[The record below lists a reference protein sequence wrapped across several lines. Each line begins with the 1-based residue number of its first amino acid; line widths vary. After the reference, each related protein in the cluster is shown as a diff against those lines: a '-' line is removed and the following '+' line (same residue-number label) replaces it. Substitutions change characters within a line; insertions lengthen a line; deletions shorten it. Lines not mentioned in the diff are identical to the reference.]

1 MGGSAGVSQRAEVD
15 NIGEPEVSAE
25 EMVRRAA
32 ELVPVLQQRAQRA
45 EQERRIPHETVE
57 DIREAGLLR
66 IATPECFGGNG
77 CDYHV
82 SFDVAMELG
91 RGCGSTAWCFSVWA
105 SHNWM
110 VGQWPLAGQ
119 EEYFAEGPSTFAS
132 SSFMPGGT
140 LGSVKGGY
148 RLSGRWEFSSGSNA
162 ATWVLLGAMGPQGL
176 VMVIVPRADFKVI
189 DTWFTSGLRGTG
201 SNDIVVDDAF
211 VPVHRIGPYPFG
223 PNQTT
228 GWEVHKRPSYRAP
241 TAVLLPWTLS
251 APLVGMAQG
260 AVENFIHRA
269 TGGSTPGRRADS
281 PGMQLRVA
289 ESSAEVDAAR
299 LVLRH
304 DAAEVVKRGAIGEPF
319 TDREATTIRRDIC
332 FVAMLAVRAVNRL
345 FDASGGHA
353 LYDWDPMQRFH
364 RDVHAGS
371 HQTALFWDPAAMAY
385 GRHVFGLPP
394 EPGLF

>member
-1 MGGSAGVSQRAEVD
+1 MSRPAEVD
-15 NIGEPEVSAE
+15 NLGESGVPAE
-25 EMVRRAA
+25 GMVRRAA
-32 ELVPVLQQRAQRA
+32 ELVPVLQERAHRA
-45 EQERRIPHETVE
+45 EQERRIPDETVE
-57 DIREAGLLR
+57 DIRDAGLLH
-66 IATPECFGGNG
+66 IATPERFGGNG
-77 CDYHV
+77 CDHHV

-105 SHNWM
+105 THNWM

-119 EEYFAEGPSTFAS
+119 EEYFADGPSTFAS
-132 SSFMPGGT
+132 SSFTPAGT
-140 LGSVKGGY
+140 LEPAKGGY
-148 RLSGRWEFSSGSNA
+148 RLSGRWDFSSGSYA
-162 ATWVLLGAMGPQGL
+162 ATWVLLGAMGAHGP
-176 VMVIVPRADFKVI
+176 VMVIVPKADVMVI

-211 VPVHRIGPYPFG
+211 VPVHRIGPFPFG
-223 PNQTT
+223 PNQPT

-241 TAVLLPWTLS
+241 TGALLPWTLS
-251 APLVGMAQG
+251 APLVGIAQG
-260 AVENFIHRA
+260 AVENFIQRA
-269 TGGSTPGRRADS
+269 IGGSTPGRRADS
-281 PGMQLRVA
+281 AGMQMRVA

-304 DAAEVVKRGAIGEPF
+304 DAAEVVERGAIGDPF
-319 TDREATTIRRDIC
+319 TDREVTRMRRDMS

-353 LYDWDPMQRFH
+353 LYDSDPMQRFH

-371 HQTALFWDPAAMAY
+371 HQTALFWDPVAMSY

-394 EPGLF
+394 EPGPF